1 MGSAST
7 LIAELEDAIQGN
19 LADKR
24 TALLRRVTD
33 LFVRGAE
40 NFSDDHVALFDDV
53 LVRLADGIEAKAR
66 AELSDRLAPL
76 GNAPIRVV
84 EALSADDDIAV
95 AGPILTQSDRLAD
108 ANLVEIIN
116 TKSQGHML
124 AISKRE
130 RLDCAVTDAL
140 VERGDGEVVR
150 TVAKNA
156 GAQFSDA
163 GFGILV
169 GRSWA
174 DELLAEIVGTRRDL
188 PTHQFEKLI
197 AAASGTVR
205 NRLAQA
211 SPHLAGNIS
220 DILSRIAEQAKAAAE
235 QPRDYATAKNAVQT
249 LFTSKQ
255 LGETELANFAS
266 QGKFEETAVAMAILC
281 GVPLE
286 AVERAFLNSGSEP
299 ALILAKAAGFSW
311 ETAKNILRLCAGG
324 KALSAESRDSA
335 QAHFDKL
342 QVATAQRVL
351 RFYKVRQ
358 SAATMH

>member
-7 LIAELEDAIQGN
+7 LIAELEDAIHGN

-24 TALLRRVTD
+24 TTLLRRVTD
-33 LFVRGAE
+33 LFVRGADTFTE
-40 NFSDDHVALFDDV
+40 DHVSLFDDV

-76 GNAPIRVV
+76 GNAPVRVV
-84 EALSADDDIAV
+84 EALGADDDIAV
-95 AGPILTQSDRLAD
+95 ARPILIQSERLAD

-116 TKSQGHML
+116 TKNQGHLL
-124 AISKRE
+124 AISQRQ
-130 RLDCAVTDAL
+130 RLDCVVTDAL

-150 TVAKNA
+150 TVANNA
-156 GAQFSDA
+156 GARFSES

-188 PTHQFEKLI
+188 PPRHFEKLI
-197 AAASGTVR
+197 AAASGAVR
-205 NRLAQA
+205 NRLAQG
-211 SPHLAGNIS
+211 SPHLADSIG
-220 DILSRIAEQAKAAAE
+220 DILARIAEQAKAAAE
-235 QPRDYATAKNAVQT
+235 KPRDYATAKNVVQA

-255 LGETELANFAS
+255 LGETEVADFAS
-266 QGKFEETAVAMAILC
+266 QGKFEETAVAMATLC

-324 KALSAESRDSA
+324 VPLSAESRDNA
-335 QAHFDKL
+335 QAHFNKL

-358 SAATMH
+358 SAATTH